1 METARPAESEDFI
14 GLTGFEPATFRTRGE
29 RSTKLSH
36 SPNCASRENFKR
48 RTPYLA
54 HFGGSSKLYR
64 APILQKVC
72 KIGSMDDAEVALLD
86 AVTVAIRPLHIRE
99 PVRGLI

>member
-1 METARPAESEDFI
+1 M
-14 GLTGFEPATFRTRGE
+14 
-29 RSTKLSH
+29 
-36 SPNCASRENFKR
+36 
-48 RTPYLA
+48 PYLA

-64 APILQKVC
+64 ATILQKVC